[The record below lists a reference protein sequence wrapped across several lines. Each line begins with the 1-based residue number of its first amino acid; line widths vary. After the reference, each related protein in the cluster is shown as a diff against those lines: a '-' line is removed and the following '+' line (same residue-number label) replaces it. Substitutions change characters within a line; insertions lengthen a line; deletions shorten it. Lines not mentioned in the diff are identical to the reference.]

1 MGRIKSLIMNLRRLQ
16 PQKDRNKPMV
26 FFSLVFAAFLS
37 MTHFTLDLSR
47 PVVALGSKKASA
59 SSTMQSKAPQR
70 DHIEKIRGFIQKGET
85 LYDITKKYGLK
96 TGDLF
101 NITRASKGF
110 HDLRD
115 LRPTMSYHIVVDRK
129 TNDILE
135 LKYAIDDTSYLTVSK
150 RLNREDFQ
158 AQMTS
163 LTYETRVGLISGE
176 IKSNL
181 IESIGTDKEHTNV
194 AYELADVF
202 AYDIDFTTDLRK
214 SDKYQIIIEERFRDN
229 IFIGYGKIL
238 YASFVNDGEKYEAFR
253 YTYGD
258 TTEYFR
264 SDGNSVKKAL
274 MRAPLNYRYVSSF
287 FSSNRMHPILKIVRP
302 HSGIDY
308 AAPSGTPV
316 SAAGDGIVVKA
327 RYNGQYG
334 NNILIDHNNGYV
346 TCYGHLS
353 RYAKNLKVGSKVEMG
368 QIIGYV
374 GATGLATGPHLHYT
388 VTLQGKPVNPLAMKL
403 PTRPIPANHKKA
415 FATYVVQMRSNL
427 DKSLI
432 AANIK

>member
-1 MGRIKSLIMNLRRLQ
+1 MI
-16 PQKDRNKPMV
+16 
-26 FFSLVFAAFLS
+26 FFSLVFATFLS

-47 PVVALGSKKASA
+47 PVMVVGSKNASA
-59 SSTMQSKAPQR
+59 SNTVQGKTP
-70 DHIEKIRGFIQKGET
+70 HIEKIRGFIQKGET
-85 LYDITKKYGLK
+85 LYDITRKYGLK
-96 TGDLF
+96 TGDLL
-101 NITRASKGF
+101 NITRASKDF

-129 TNDILE
+129 NNDILE

-150 RLNREDFQ
+150 KLNREDFQ

-176 IKSNL
+176 IRSNL

-214 SDKYQIIIEERFRDN
+214 SDKYQILIEERFRDN

-274 MRAPLNYRYVSSF
+274 MRAPLNYRYISSF
-287 FSSNRMHPILKIVRP
+287 FSYNRMHPILKIVRP
-302 HSGIDY
+302 HLGVDY
-308 AAPSGTPV
+308 VAPSGTPV

-327 RYNGQYG
+327 GYNGQYG
-334 NNILIDHNNGYV
+334 NNVWIDHRNGYV

-353 RYAKNLKVGSKVEMG
+353 RYAKKLKVGSKVEMG

-374 GATGLATGPHLHYT
+374 GATGLATGSHLDYK
-388 VTLQGKPVNPLAMKL
+388 VTLQGKAINPLAMKL
-403 PTRPIPANHKKA
+403 PTRPIPSNHKKA
-415 FATYVVQMRSNL
+415 FANYVAQMRSNL

-432 AANIK
+432 ASNIK

>member
-1 MGRIKSLIMNLRRLQ
+1 MGRIKELIRRLNRFQ
-16 PQKDRNKPMV
+16 PHKDRNRPMLFFSMV
-26 FFSLVFAAFLS
+26 FVAFLS

-47 PVVALGSKKASA
+47 PVVVVSSKKVSP
-59 SSTMQSKAPQR
+59 SNTVQSKTPQ
-70 DHIEKIRGFIQKGET
+70 IEKIRGFIKKGET

-96 TGDLF
+96 TGDLL
-101 NITRASKGF
+101 NITRAAKDF

-115 LRPTMSYHIVVDRK
+115 LRPTMSYRIVVDRK
-129 TNDILE
+129 SNDILE

-150 RLNREDFQ
+150 KLNREDFQ

-163 LTYETRVGLISGE
+163 LTYETRVGMISGE

-181 IESIGTDKEHTNV
+181 IESIGTDKEHVNV

-229 IFIGYGKIL
+229 IFIGYGNIL

-264 SDGNSVKKAL
+264 ANGNSVKKAL
-274 MRAPLNYRYVSSF
+274 MRAPLNYRYISSF
-287 FSSNRMHPILKIVRP
+287 FSYNRMHPILKIARP
-302 HSGIDY
+302 HLGVDY
-308 AAPSGTPV
+308 VAPSGTPV
-316 SAAGDGIVVKA
+316 SAAGDGTVIKA

-334 NNILIDHNNGYV
+334 NNVWIDHHNGYV
-346 TCYGHLS
+346 TCYGHLL
-353 RYAKNLKVGSKVEMG
+353 RYPKNLKVGSNVQMG

-374 GATGLATGPHLHYT
+374 GATGLATGSHLDYR
-388 VTLQGKPVNPLAMKL
+388 VNLQGKAINPLVMKL

-415 FATYVVQMRSNL
+415 FATYVAQMRSNL
-427 DKSLI
+427 DKSML